1 MPFLGLIV
9 VSWGLFFIYSVASFS
24 PTRYWKTAQSSLK
37 QYNPM
42 GRAFEYRK
50 ARKMKRW
57 GQMAK
62 VFTKIGREIAL
73 AVKESGPDPT
83 SNPKLR
89 LAIQNAKT
97 ANMPKKNVDAAIQRA
112 SSKDAENLEEIV
124 YEGYGPHGVPFIV
137 ECLTDNTTR
146 TVANVR
152 FYFSKEKGSLGTS
165 GSVSFMFDRKGEF
178 IFELGDLD
186 LEELELELIDGGAD
200 EIDHSEEEGKVYVY
214 TAYEDFGA
222 MQNKLEELGIE
233 VAEASLQRFPQATK
247 AVNDEQRE
255 DLERLIE
262 RFEDDEDVQKVFH
275 GMA

>member
-1 MPFLGLIV
+1 
-9 VSWGLFFIYSVASFS
+9 
-24 PTRYWKTAQSSLK
+24 
-37 QYNPM
+37 M

-73 AVKESGPDPT
+73 AVKEGGPEPD

-97 ANMPKKNVDAAIQRA
+97 ANMPKKNVDAAIVRA

-124 YEGYGPHGVPFIV
+124 YEGYGPHGIPFIV
-137 ECLTDNTTR
+137 ECLTNNTTR

-178 IFELGDLD
+178 IFPKGDWD
-186 LEELELELIDGGAD
+186 MDELEMELIDGGAD
-200 EIDHSEEEGKVYVY
+200 EIELLEDKVYVY
-214 TAYEDFGA
+214 TAYEDFGS
-222 MQNKLEELGIE
+222 MQSALEKLNIE
-233 VAEASLQRFPQATK
+233 VEEASLQRFPQVTK
-247 AVNDEQRE
+247 ELTEEQRADIE
-255 DLERLIE
+255 SLIE

>member
-1 MPFLGLIV
+1 
-9 VSWGLFFIYSVASFS
+9 
-24 PTRYWKTAQSSLK
+24 
-37 QYNPM
+37 M

-73 AVKESGPDPT
+73 AVKEGGPDPD

-89 LAIQNAKT
+89 LAIQNSKT

-137 ECLTDNTTR
+137 ECLTNNTTR

-178 IFELGDLD
+178 IFDLGDRD
-186 LEELELELIDGGAD
+186 MDDLELELIDAGAD
-200 EIDHSEEEGKVYVY
+200 EIDISEGKAYVY
-214 TAYEDFGA
+214 TAYEDFGM
-222 MQNKLEELGIE
+222 MQVALEKLGVE
-233 VAEASLQRFPQATK
+233 VEEASLQRFPQVLKELSDAEK
-247 AVNDEQRE
+247 E
-255 DLERLIE
+255 DLEGLIE

>member
-1 MPFLGLIV
+1 
-9 VSWGLFFIYSVASFS
+9 
-24 PTRYWKTAQSSLK
+24 
-37 QYNPM
+37 
-42 GRAFEYRK
+42 
-50 ARKMKRW
+50 MKRW

-73 AVKESGPDPT
+73 AVKEGGPDPD

-89 LAIQNAKT
+89 LSIQNSKA
-97 ANMPKKNVDAAIQRA
+97 ANKPKKNVDAAIQRV

-137 ECLTDNTTR
+137 ECLTNNTTR

-178 IFELGDLD
+178 IFDLAD
-186 LEELELELIDGGAD
+186 RDMDELELELIDGGAD
-200 EIDHSEEEGKVYVY
+200 EIDVSEGKVYVY
-214 TAYEDFGA
+214 TAYEDFGM
-222 MQNKLEELGIE
+222 MQVALEKLGIE
-233 VAEASLQRFPQATK
+233 VQEASLQRFPQVLKELTDAEK
-247 AVNDEQRE
+247 E
-255 DLERLIE
+255 DLEGLIE

>member
-1 MPFLGLIV
+1 
-9 VSWGLFFIYSVASFS
+9 
-24 PTRYWKTAQSSLK
+24 
-37 QYNPM
+37 M

-73 AVKESGPDPT
+73 AVKEGGPDPD

-89 LAIQNAKT
+89 LSIQNSKT

-137 ECLTDNTTR
+137 ECLTNNTTR

-178 IFELGDLD
+178 IFDLGERDID
-186 LEELELELIDGGAD
+186 DLELELIDGGAD
-200 EIDHSEEEGKVYVY
+200 EIDVSEGKVYVY
-214 TAYEDFGA
+214 TAYEDFGM
-222 MQNKLEELGIE
+222 MQVALEKLGIE
-233 VAEASLQRFPQATK
+233 VEEASLQRFPQVLKELSDEAK
-247 AVNDEQRE
+247 A
-255 DLERLIE
+255 DLEGLIE

>member
-1 MPFLGLIV
+1 
-9 VSWGLFFIYSVASFS
+9 
-24 PTRYWKTAQSSLK
+24 
-37 QYNPM
+37 M

-57 GQMAK
+57 GEMAR

-73 AVKESGPDPT
+73 AVKEGGADLDG
-83 SNPKLR
+83 NPKLR
-89 LAIQNAKT
+89 LAIQNSKV

-112 SSKDAENLEEIV
+112 TSKDAENLEEIV
-124 YEGYGPHGVPFIV
+124 YEGYGLHGIPFIV

-152 FYFSKEKGSLGTS
+152 FYFSKEKGQLGTT

-178 IFELGDLD
+178 IFDLGGRDLD
-186 LEELELELIDGGAD
+186 DIELDLIDGGAD
-200 EIDHSEEEGKVYVY
+200 EIDVHEGKVYVY
-214 TAYEDFGA
+214 TAYEDFGK
-222 MQNKLEELGIE
+222 MQSTLEKLGIE
-233 VAEASLQRFPQATK
+233 TEEASLQRFAQVMKEVTE
-247 AVNDEQRE
+247 EQRA
-255 DLERLIE
+255 DIERLIE

>member
-1 MPFLGLIV
+1 
-9 VSWGLFFIYSVASFS
+9 
-24 PTRYWKTAQSSLK
+24 
-37 QYNPM
+37 M

-73 AVKESGPDPT
+73 AVKEGGPDPS

-89 LAIQNAKT
+89 LAIQNSKV

-112 SSKDAENLEEIV
+112 SSKDAENLEEMV
-124 YEGYGPHGVPFIV
+124 YEGYGPHGIPFIV
-137 ECLTDNTTR
+137 ECLTDNSTR

-178 IFELGDLD
+178 IFDLGERDI
-186 LEELELELIDGGAD
+186 EELELELIDFGAD
-200 EIDHSEEEGKVYVY
+200 EIDESDGKVYIY
-214 TAYEDFGA
+214 TAYEDFGT
-222 MQNKLEELGIE
+222 MQNALETMGIE
-233 VAEASLQRFPQATK
+233 VEEASLQRFPQVTK
-247 AVNDEQRE
+247 EVTDEQRE

>member
-1 MPFLGLIV
+1 
-9 VSWGLFFIYSVASFS
+9 
-24 PTRYWKTAQSSLK
+24 
-37 QYNPM
+37 M

-73 AVKESGPDPT
+73 AVKEGGPDPD

-89 LAIQNAKT
+89 LSIQNSKT

-137 ECLTDNTTR
+137 ECLTNNTTR

-178 IFELGDLD
+178 IFDLGERDMD
-186 LEELELELIDGGAD
+186 DLELELIDGGAD
-200 EIDHSEEEGKVYVY
+200 EIDVSEGKVYVY
-214 TAYEDFGA
+214 TAYEDFGM
-222 MQNKLEELGIE
+222 MQVTLEKLGIE
-233 VAEASLQRFPQATK
+233 VEEASLQRFPQVLKELSDEAK
-247 AVNDEQRE
+247 A
-255 DLERLIE
+255 DLEGLIE

>member
-1 MPFLGLIV
+1 
-9 VSWGLFFIYSVASFS
+9 
-24 PTRYWKTAQSSLK
+24 
-37 QYNPM
+37 M

-73 AVKESGPDPT
+73 AVKEGGSDPE

-89 LAIQNAKT
+89 LAIQNSKT

-124 YEGYGPHGVPFIV
+124 YEGYGPHGIPFIV
-137 ECLTDNTTR
+137 ECLTNNTTR

-178 IFELGDLD
+178 VFEQGELD
-186 LEELELELIDGGAD
+186 MEELELELIDGGAD
-200 EIDHSEEEGKVYVY
+200 EIEVMEGKVYVY

-222 MQNKLEELGIE
+222 MQNALESLNIE
-233 VAEASLQRFPQATK
+233 VQEATLQRFPQVTK
-247 AVNDEQRE
+247 DVTDEQRE
-255 DLERLIE
+255 NIESLID
-262 RFEDDEDVQKVFH
+262 RFEEDEDVQKVFH

>member
-1 MPFLGLIV
+1 
-9 VSWGLFFIYSVASFS
+9 
-24 PTRYWKTAQSSLK
+24 
-37 QYNPM
+37 M

-73 AVKESGPDPT
+73 AVKEGGPDPD

-89 LAIQNAKT
+89 LAIQNSKV

-137 ECLTDNTTR
+137 ECLTNNTTR

-178 IFELGDLD
+178 IFDLAD
-186 LEELELELIDGGAD
+186 RDMDDLELELIDAGAD
-200 EIDHSEEEGKVYVY
+200 EIDVSEGKAYVY
-214 TAYEDFGA
+214 TAYEDFGT
-222 MQNKLEELGIE
+222 MQVALEKLGIE
-233 VAEASLQRFPQATK
+233 VQEASLQRFPQVLKELTDDEK
-247 AVNDEQRE
+247 A
-255 DLERLIE
+255 DLEGLIE

>member
-1 MPFLGLIV
+1 
-9 VSWGLFFIYSVASFS
+9 
-24 PTRYWKTAQSSLK
+24 
-37 QYNPM
+37 M

-57 GQMAK
+57 GEMAR

-73 AVKESGPDPT
+73 AVKEGGPDPD

-89 LAIQNAKT
+89 LAIQNSKI

-112 SSKDAENLEEIV
+112 TSKDAENLEAIV
-124 YEGYGPHGVPFIV
+124 YEGYGPHGIPFIV

-152 FYFSKEKGSLGTS
+152 FYFSKEKGALGTT
-165 GSVSFMFDRKGEF
+165 GSVNFMFDRKGEF
-178 IFELGDLD
+178 IFNQEGLD
-186 LEELELELIDGGAD
+186 MEALELDLIDGGAD
-200 EIDHSEEEGKVYVY
+200 EIEVHDGKVYVY

-222 MQNKLEELGIE
+222 MQATLEKLKIE
-233 VAEASLQRFPQATK
+233 VEEASLQRFPQVTK
-247 AVNDEQRE
+247 EVTDAQRE
-255 DLERLIE
+255 DIERLIE

>member
-1 MPFLGLIV
+1 
-9 VSWGLFFIYSVASFS
+9 
-24 PTRYWKTAQSSLK
+24 
-37 QYNPM
+37 M

-73 AVKESGPDPT
+73 AVKDGGPDPD

-89 LAIQNAKT
+89 LAIQNSKT

-137 ECLTDNTTR
+137 ECLTNNTTR

-152 FYFSKEKGSLGTS
+152 FYFSKEKGSLGTT

-178 IFELGDLD
+178 IFDLGDRDMDDLELD
-186 LEELELELIDGGAD
+186 LIDAGAD
-200 EIDHSEEEGKVYVY
+200 EIDISEGKAYVY
-214 TAYEDFGA
+214 TAYEDFGT
-222 MQNKLEELGIE
+222 MQVALEKLGIE
-233 VAEASLQRFPQATK
+233 VEEASLQRFPQVLK
-247 AVNDEQRE
+247 ELSDSEKE
-255 DLERLIE
+255 DLEGLIE

>member
-1 MPFLGLIV
+1 
-9 VSWGLFFIYSVASFS
+9 
-24 PTRYWKTAQSSLK
+24 
-37 QYNPM
+37 M

-73 AVKESGPDPT
+73 AVKEGGPDPD

-89 LAIQNAKT
+89 LAIQNSKT
-97 ANMPKKNVDAAIQRA
+97 ANMPKKNVDAAIVRA

-137 ECLTDNTTR
+137 ECLTNNTTR

-178 IFELGDLD
+178 IFDLAD
-186 LEELELELIDGGAD
+186 RDMDDLELELIDSGAD
-200 EIDHSEEEGKVYVY
+200 EIDVSEGKVYVY
-214 TAYEDFGA
+214 TAYEDFGT
-222 MQNKLEELGIE
+222 MQVALEKLGIE
-233 VAEASLQRFPQATK
+233 VEEASLQRFPQVLKELTDAEK
-247 AVNDEQRE
+247 E
-255 DLERLIE
+255 DLEGLIE

>member
-1 MPFLGLIV
+1 
-9 VSWGLFFIYSVASFS
+9 
-24 PTRYWKTAQSSLK
+24 
-37 QYNPM
+37 M

-73 AVKESGPDPT
+73 AVKNGGPDPD

-89 LAIQNAKT
+89 IAIQNAKT

-124 YEGYGPHGVPFIV
+124 YEGYGPHGIPFIV

-178 IFELGDLD
+178 VFDLGDRKLED
-186 LEELELELIDGGAD
+186 LEMDLIDGGAD
-200 EIDHSEEEGKVYVY
+200 EIELNEDKVYVY
-214 TAYEDFGA
+214 TAYEDFGT
-222 MQNKLEELGIE
+222 MQNHLEQMGIE
-233 VAEASLQRFPQATK
+233 VEEASLQRFANVTK
-247 AVNDEQRE
+247 ELTPEQKE
-255 DLERLIE
+255 DIEKLID
-262 RFEDDEDVQKVFH
+262 RFDDDEDVQNVFH
-275 GMA
+275 GMQEE

>member
-1 MPFLGLIV
+1 
-9 VSWGLFFIYSVASFS
+9 
-24 PTRYWKTAQSSLK
+24 
-37 QYNPM
+37 M

-73 AVKESGPDPT
+73 AVKESGPDPD

-89 LAIQNAKT
+89 LAIQNAKI

-112 SSKDAENLEEIV
+112 SSKDAENLEEVV
-124 YEGYGPHGVPFIV
+124 YEGYGPHGIPFIV
-137 ECLTDNTTR
+137 ECLTNNTTR

-178 IFELGDLD
+178 IFDLGDRNI
-186 LEELELELIDGGAD
+186 EELELELIDGGAD
-200 EIDHSEEEGKVYVY
+200 EIDISDGKAYVY
-214 TAYEDFGA
+214 TAYEDFGT
-222 MQNKLEELGIE
+222 MQVALENLGIE
-233 VAEASLQRFPQATK
+233 VEEASLQRFPQVTK
-247 AVNDEQRE
+247 ELTDAEKE
-255 DLERLIE
+255 DLESLIE

>member
-1 MPFLGLIV
+1 
-9 VSWGLFFIYSVASFS
+9 
-24 PTRYWKTAQSSLK
+24 
-37 QYNPM
+37 M

-73 AVKESGPDPT
+73 AIKQGGPDPDG
-83 SNPKLR
+83 NPKLR
-89 LAIQNAKT
+89 LAIQNAKV
-97 ANMPKKNVDAAIQRA
+97 ANMPKKNVEAAIQRA

-137 ECLTDNTTR
+137 ECLTNNTTR

-152 FYFSKEKGSLGTS
+152 FYFSKEKGSLGTT
-165 GSVSFMFDRKGEF
+165 GSVNFMFDRKGEF
-178 IFELGDLD
+178 IFELGELD
-186 LEELELELIDGGAD
+186 MDELELELIDGGAD
-200 EIDHSEEEGKVYVY
+200 EIEISEGKVYVY

-222 MQNKLEELGIE
+222 MQAALENLKIE
-233 VAEASLQRFPQATK
+233 VEEASLQRFPQVTK
-247 AVNDEQRE
+247 ELSEAERE
-255 DLERLIE
+255 DIERLIE

>member
-1 MPFLGLIV
+1 
-9 VSWGLFFIYSVASFS
+9 
-24 PTRYWKTAQSSLK
+24 
-37 QYNPM
+37 M

-73 AVKESGPDPT
+73 AVKNGGPDPD

-89 LAIQNAKT
+89 IAIQNSKT

-124 YEGYGPHGVPFIV
+124 YEGYGPHGVPFII
-137 ECLTDNTTR
+137 ECLSDNTTR

-178 IFELGDLD
+178 VFALGERD
-186 LEELELELIDGGAD
+186 LEELEMELIDGGAD
-200 EIDHSEEEGKVYVY
+200 EIEVNEDKVYVY
-214 TAYEDFGA
+214 TAYEDFGT
-222 MQNKLEELGIE
+222 MQNHLEQMGIE
-233 VAEASLQRFPQATK
+233 VEEASLQRFANVKKELTP
-247 AVNDEQRE
+247 EQRE
-255 DLERLIE
+255 DIEKLID
-262 RFEDDEDVQKVFH
+262 RFEDDEDVQNVFH
-275 GMA
+275 GMEEG

>member
-1 MPFLGLIV
+1 
-9 VSWGLFFIYSVASFS
+9 
-24 PTRYWKTAQSSLK
+24 
-37 QYNPM
+37 M

-62 VFTKIGREIAL
+62 VFTKIGREITL
-73 AVKESGPDPT
+73 AVKESGPDPD

-89 LAIQNAKT
+89 LAIQNSKA
-97 ANMPKKNVDAAIQRA
+97 ANMPKKNVDAAIHRA

-124 YEGYGPHGVPFIV
+124 YEGYGPHGIPFIV
-137 ECLTDNTTR
+137 ECLTNNTTR

-178 IFELGDLD
+178 IFDLGDRD
-186 LEELELELIDGGAD
+186 MDELELELIDGGAD
-200 EIDHSEEEGKVYVY
+200 EIDVSEGKAYVY
-214 TAYEDFGA
+214 TAYEDFGM
-222 MQNKLEELGIE
+222 MQVALEKLGIE
-233 VAEASLQRFPQATK
+233 VQEASLQRFPQVIK
-247 AVNDEQRE
+247 ELSEVEKE
-255 DLERLIE
+255 DLEGLIE

>member
-1 MPFLGLIV
+1 
-9 VSWGLFFIYSVASFS
+9 
-24 PTRYWKTAQSSLK
+24 
-37 QYNPM
+37 M

-62 VFTKIGREIAL
+62 VFTKIGREIAP
-73 AVKESGPDPT
+73 AVKEGGPDPE

-89 LAIQNAKT
+89 LAIQNSKT

-124 YEGYGPHGVPFIV
+124 YEGYGPHGIPFIV
-137 ECLTDNTTR
+137 ECLTNNTTR

-152 FYFSKEKGSLGTS
+152 YYFSKGKGSLGTS

-178 IFELGDLD
+178 IFELGDRD
-186 LEELELELIDGGAD
+186 MESLELELIDGGAD
-200 EIDHSEEEGKVYVY
+200 EIDELEGKVYVY
-214 TAYEDFGA
+214 TAYEDFGS
-222 MQNKLEELGIE
+222 MQATLESLNIE
-233 VAEASLQRFPQATK
+233 VEEASLQRFPQ
-247 AVNDEQRE
+247 VNKTLTEAEKEDIEQ
-255 DLERLIE
+255 LIE
-262 RFEDDEDVQKVFH
+262 KFEDDEDVQKVFH

>member
-1 MPFLGLIV
+1 
-9 VSWGLFFIYSVASFS
+9 
-24 PTRYWKTAQSSLK
+24 
-37 QYNPM
+37 M

-73 AVKESGPDPT
+73 AVKEGGPEPD

-89 LAIQNAKT
+89 LAIQNSKT
-97 ANMPKKNVDAAIQRA
+97 ANMPKKNVDAAILRA

-137 ECLTDNTTR
+137 ECLTNNTTR

-178 IFELGDLD
+178 IFDLAD
-186 LEELELELIDGGAD
+186 RDMDDLELELIDSGAD
-200 EIDHSEEEGKVYVY
+200 EIDVSEGKVYVY
-214 TAYEDFGA
+214 TAYEDFGI
-222 MQNKLEELGIE
+222 MQVALEKLGIE
-233 VAEASLQRFPQATK
+233 VEEASLQRFPQVLKELTDAEK
-247 AVNDEQRE
+247 E
-255 DLERLIE
+255 DLEGLIE

>member
-1 MPFLGLIV
+1 
-9 VSWGLFFIYSVASFS
+9 
-24 PTRYWKTAQSSLK
+24 
-37 QYNPM
+37 M

-73 AVKESGPDPT
+73 AVKNGGPDPD

-89 LAIQNAKT
+89 IAVQNAKT

-124 YEGYGPHGVPFIV
+124 YEGYGPHGIPFIV

-178 IFELGDLD
+178 VFPLGDRD
-186 LEELELELIDGGAD
+186 LEELEMDLIDGGAD
-200 EIDHSEEEGKVYVY
+200 EIELNEDKVYVY
-214 TAYEDFGA
+214 TAYEDFGT
-222 MQNKLEELGIE
+222 MQNHLEKMGIE
-233 VAEASLQRFPQATK
+233 VEEASLQRFANVTK
-247 AVNDEQRE
+247 ELTPEQKE
-255 DLERLIE
+255 DIEKLID
-262 RFEDDEDVQKVFH
+262 RFEDDEDVQNVFH
-275 GMA
+275 GMKED

>member
-1 MPFLGLIV
+1 
-9 VSWGLFFIYSVASFS
+9 
-24 PTRYWKTAQSSLK
+24 
-37 QYNPM
+37 M

-73 AVKESGPDPT
+73 AVKESGPDPD

-89 LAIQNAKT
+89 LAMQNAKV

-112 SSKDAENLEEIV
+112 TSKDAENLEEIV

-178 IFELGDLD
+178 IFESGDQD

-200 EIDHSEEEGKVYVY
+200 EIELSDDGKVYVY
-214 TAYEDFGA
+214 TAYEDFGS
-222 MQNKLEELGIE
+222 MQAKLEEMGIQVE
-233 VAEASLQRFPQATK
+233 EASLQRFPQVTK
-247 AVNDEQRE
+247 EVTDEQRE

>member
-1 MPFLGLIV
+1 
-9 VSWGLFFIYSVASFS
+9 
-24 PTRYWKTAQSSLK
+24 
-37 QYNPM
+37 M

-73 AVKESGPDPT
+73 AVKEGGPEPD

-89 LAIQNAKT
+89 LAIQNAKA
-97 ANMPKKNVDAAIQRA
+97 ANMPKKNVEAAIQRA
-112 SSKDAENLEEIV
+112 SSKDAENLEEVV
-124 YEGYGPHGVPFIV
+124 YEGYGPHGVPFII

-178 IFELGDLD
+178 IFPKNEID
-186 LEELELELIDGGAD
+186 LEELELELIDAGAD
-200 EIDHSEEEGKVYVY
+200 EIDVLDDKIYVY

-222 MQNKLEELGIE
+222 MQAALEQLNIE
-233 VAEASLQRFPQATK
+233 VEEASLQRFPQVTK
-247 AVNDEQRE
+247 ELSEEEKADIES
-255 DLERLIE
+255 LIE

>member
-1 MPFLGLIV
+1 
-9 VSWGLFFIYSVASFS
+9 
-24 PTRYWKTAQSSLK
+24 
-37 QYNPM
+37 M

-73 AVKESGPDPT
+73 AVKDGGPDPD

-89 LAIQNAKT
+89 LAIQNSKA

-137 ECLTDNTTR
+137 ECLTNNTTR

-152 FYFSKEKGSLGTS
+152 FYFSKEKGSLGTT

-178 IFELGDLD
+178 IFDLGDRDMDDLELD
-186 LEELELELIDGGAD
+186 LIDAGAD
-200 EIDHSEEEGKVYVY
+200 EIDISEGKAYVY
-214 TAYEDFGA
+214 TAYEDFGT
-222 MQNKLEELGIE
+222 MQVALEKLGIE
-233 VAEASLQRFPQATK
+233 VEEASLQRFPQVLK
-247 AVNDEQRE
+247 ELSDSEKE
-255 DLERLIE
+255 DLEGLIE